1 MAYIGQEPTFGAF
14 ERQSL
19 TADSSTTT
27 FSLTYTTASE
37 NAILV
42 SVSGVLQQP
51 GSAYNLGSG
60 GTQIVFTEAPA
71 SGETVF
77 LIYLGVASDVATLL
91 SAGAITSQT
100 AETSVDTANDLVLIY
115 DTSAGA
121 LRKMTKANF
130 APAVSLTYNTRTGT
144 GNGSTTAFTVTSGA
158 TVDSVI
164 VTENGVI
171 QKPTTD
177 YTISGTTLT
186 FTTAPA
192 SGVAVKILELPVSS
206 S

>member
-1 MAYIGQEPTFGAF
+1 MAYIGKTPDYGTFEKQA
-14 ERQSL
+14 L
-19 TADSSTTT
+19 TADGSTTT
-27 FSLTYTTASE
+27 FSLNYTVGSSS
-37 NAILV
+37 AILV

-100 AETSVDTANDLVLIY
+100 AETSVADDDVILIY

-144 GNGSTTAFTVTSGA
+144 GNGSTTDFTVTSGA